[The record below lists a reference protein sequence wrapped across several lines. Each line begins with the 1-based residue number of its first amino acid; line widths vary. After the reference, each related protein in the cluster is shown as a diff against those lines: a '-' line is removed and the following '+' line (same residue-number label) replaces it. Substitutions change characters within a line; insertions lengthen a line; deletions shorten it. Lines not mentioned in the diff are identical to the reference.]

1 MYLIGN
7 PFIYAIAYWES
18 LLIKEYDLQQV
29 YWLLCKVT
37 FKSGILKIVLL
48 AVLFDEPSELII

>member
-7 PFIYAIAYWES
+7 PFIYTIAYWDS
-18 LLIKEYDLQQV
+18 NSKEYDLQQV